1 MVHGKLNN
9 QTPNKHTDEYNT
21 KTRSYQKLNI
31 PIIKMIWIII
41 VSVLLKDFCC
51 EYVKCVSR
59 RDVELIL
66 IKYPQME
73 SKNQKE

>member
-1 MVHGKLNN
+1 M
-9 QTPNKHTDEYNT
+9 TYNT

-31 PIIKMIWIII
+31 PIIKI
-41 VSVLLKDFCC
+41 KDFCS
-51 EYVKCVSR
+51 EYVTCVSR

-73 SKNQKE
+73 SKNQKEYI